1 MFLKKVVLKILQNSQ
16 ENTFARI
23 SFLLVLQADA
33 WNFIEKGALAHVFSF
48 EFCKI
53 FKNIFFHR
61 TPLVVAS
68 DYFLLKS
75 HRSSRP
81 EVLCERGVLE
91 NFAKFTGKH
100 LCQSLFFNKVRGLV
114 PSGVI
119 SNNRFPF
126 SNFVFIICQ
135 QSRLQKQNISYIF
148 FTCNNFL

>member
-1 MFLKKVVLKILQNSQ
+1 MCFHVNFVKFLR
-16 ENTFARI
+16 TF
-23 SFLLVLQADA
+23 FY
-33 WNFIEKGALAHVFSF
+33 
-48 EFCKI
+48 
-53 FKNIFFHR
+53 R
-61 TPLVVAS
+61 TPLVAAS

-100 LCQSLFFNKVRGLV
+100 LCQSLFFNKVTGLA

-135 QSRLQKQNISYIF
+135 QNRFQKQNISYTFLLVIISYRKEVYLKVGKCPVSA
-148 FTCNNFL
+148 FTISIKFI